1 MPEKP
6 SSAGATP
13 RPAKLPARPA
23 VTFDLRQPLVV
34 IRSHLWVALAL
45 AVTACTLVAWQ
56 QMRKPKL
63 YSAKASLMYE
73 RSERMEGGF
82 DRGDYVLSES
92 AMLTRLEQLRSV
104 ELLERVVAALT
115 PEERKMILEGG
126 PDGAGRVKRPGQ
138 GSGGTGVDA
147 ALGAVLRDS
156 VSFGRRDGT
165 MLLVVETVHQNPRV
179 AMFLSNLY
187 VDQAVRYA
195 FERSNASSDASLK
208 FLREQADDLRKK
220 SEAAERALQE
230 YRQKYNLVSLED
242 NQNIIVDNLKTL
254 NTSAT
259 AARVARMAV
268 EARLEQAEAVL
279 KRGDDATQLAAIA
292 EAPGLADTARQ
303 LAELRSKRAVMAE
316 RYGRRHPSMQENQ
329 RAIESLEK
337 IRDGEVKTAMAS
349 LGDLKAKALA
359 EERQLEEQRT
369 KAEKAALELDQL
381 GVEYNILRRTVET
394 HKASYT
400 QILARL
406 NDVTISTQLRGV
418 NLKISELATL
428 PSVPFSPDPRKTILV
443 VSALAIAILVGYPF
457 SAEMFFG
464 RIRNATDVEYH
475 LGAEVLGEIG
485 SVRQVAEKDRPTL
498 VKSERDET
506 ATEQFRALFSQLSL
520 NSKIDPPKALLVTST
535 VPGEGK
541 SFIAANLAE
550 CFVGH
555 GRRTLLIDT
564 DFRRPTQHRH
574 FGLDNKSGTLRWLE
588 QGGKLD
594 GDLLKD
600 ELLGIVEVIPGLFLL
615 RAGGTSRRLTELMH
629 PGGRLMGLLG
639 ALQQRFDVMILDT
652 PPAGIFPD
660 ALALA
665 EIAHE
670 FLYICRFNTV
680 SRQAVREVLQHLRK
694 TELEFP
700 GVVLNAMPIGAGGAY
715 YYRGY
720 GYHELKK
727 YARDYNKDA
736 AG

>member
-6 SSAGATP
+6 TSAGASPRSAKPAP
-13 RPAKLPARPA
+13 RPVA
-23 VTFDLRQPLVV
+23 TFDLRQPLVV
-34 IRSHLWVALAL
+34 LRSHIWVALAL

-63 YSAKASLMYE
+63 YITNAALVFDN
-73 RSERMEGGF
+73 SERAESGF
-82 DRGDYVLSES
+82 ERTEFYMSES
-92 AMLTRLEQLRSV
+92 ALMTRLEQLRSP
-104 ELLERVVAALT
+104 ELLDRVVATLT
-115 PEERKMILEGG
+115 PEER
-126 PDGAGRVKRPGQ
+126 A
-138 GSGGTGVDA
+138 
-147 ALGAVLRDS
+147 AVLGGLVRRSTAVAGDPDAS
-156 VSFGRRDGT
+156 ARNAVRSCMSFGRREGT
-165 MLLVVETVHQNPRV
+165 VLLMISAVHGDPQVTVLLANRY
-179 AMFLSNLY
+179 AEM
-187 VDQAVRYA
+187 AVRYA
-195 FERSNASSDASLK
+195 YDRSSASSSASLK
-208 FLREQADDLRKK
+208 FLREQAEDLRKK

-242 NQNIIVDNLKTL
+242 NQNIIVDNLKAL
-254 NTSAT
+254 NASAT
-259 AARVARMAV
+259 TARVARMAI
-268 EARLEQAEAVL
+268 EARLEQAEEVL
-279 KRGDDATQLAAIA
+279 KRGEDATQLAAIA
-292 EAPGLADTARQ
+292 EAVSLAETARRLAD
-303 LAELRSKRAVMAE
+303 LRSKHAIMAE
-316 RYGRRHPSMQENQ
+316 RYGRRHPAMQESA

-337 IRDGEVKTAMAS
+337 IRNEEIKTALAS
-349 LGDLKAKALA
+349 LRDVRAKALA

-428 PSVPFSPDPRKTILV
+428 PGEPFSPDARKTILV
-443 VSALAIAILVGYPF
+443 VAALAIAILVGYPF

-475 LGAEVLGEIG
+475 LGADVLGEIG

-506 ATEQFRALFSQLSL
+506 ATEQFRALYSQLSL
-520 NSKIDPPKALLVTST
+520 NSKIDPPKTLLVTST

-564 DFRRPTQHRH
+564 DFRRPTQHRQ
-574 FGLDNKSGTLRWLE
+574 FGLDNKAGTLRWLE
-588 QGGKLD
+588 QGGKLE

-600 ELLGIVEVIPGLFLL
+600 ELLGIVEIIPGLFLL
-615 RAGGTSRRLTELMH
+615 RAGGTSRRVTELMH
-629 PGGRLMGLLG
+629 PGGRLVALLG
-639 ALQQRFDVMILDT
+639 ALQQRFDIMILDT

-665 EIAHE
+665 EVSHE
-670 FLYICRFNTV
+670 FIYICRFNTV
-680 SRQAVREVLQHLRK
+680 SRQAVREVLQRLRK

-700 GVVLNAMPIGAGGAY
+700 GVVLNAMPSGAAGAY

-720 GYHELKK
+720 SYHETKRYTK
-727 YARDYNKDA
+727 AYKNTGD
-736 AG
+736 